1 MSKLDTLASIARI
14 GANRPNKLKDVATA
28 AKITAKYGVLGLRD
42 RLHQQIVANEVEVGQ
57 DSAAPGSLA
66 GCIKFSVLM
75 PTYNVDIRWVSRA
88 VDSVLAQSYC
98 NWELCIVDDASTSQE
113 LKDYLLSLDSDKIHV
128 RLLDVNQGISGATNC
143 AAGMASGD
151 YLVLL
156 DNDDEITPNALFEL
170 FLRASSDNPDIMYS
184 DNDVIDDC
192 GNRLSVLFKPDW
204 SPELM
209 LSQMYVGHLLAFKRN
224 LFTEVGGF
232 RDEFNGSQDYDLFL
246 RLALHTDRISH
257 ISKILYSWR
266 ALPSSTASNPDSKP
280 YAQTAGLKAIQSYLD
295 SRYGKGVATANETD
309 DLFVYDVRYKVS
321 RQPLVSIVIPT
332 KDHADDLRVAIESI
346 IQRSSYQNFEI
357 IVLDNNSEED
367 STRSYLSSLREQ
379 DERIHVLEA
388 GFPFN
393 WSKLN
398 NYGARHAK
406 GDVFVFLNNDTEVI
420 SEDWLDRLVEQATR
434 EDIGV
439 VGGLL
444 LYPDGTI
451 QHAGV
456 IVGMGGWADHVY
468 KGGQPVHCGNPFI
481 SPMVTRNVSA
491 VTGACMAISRE
502 HFDQLGGFNED
513 FIVCGSDVELCLNA
527 MEHGLRNVYSP
538 YIKLKHYES
547 KTRDAKDIPEIDFRL
562 SEAMYRPYRSAG
574 DPYYNGNLDYFSTA
588 PMVLSKRERLQ
599 RGVRDE
605 MHVSMQEVRPL
616 GLRHVASQGRKR
628 LNILLPSVNPEDVY
642 GGISTA
648 LKFYNRLKDE
658 LSCDGRIVV
667 LDAHP
672 RFDELGPS
680 FEGYSAVALDGDS
693 SAPLQVVSA
702 VDRHSAA
709 LSFTD
714 DDIFICTCWWSAFCL
729 QQSMAE
735 YAAEGNK
742 VNPILYLIQ
751 DYEPGFYAWS
761 SQYVLAESTYR
772 STLPTI
778 AIFNSEE
785 LHEHFVNLGYSFDAE
800 FTFKPFLNPSL
811 ADSLSKLGGTTGKR
825 KQILVYGR
833 PGTVRNA
840 FELVVDSLRQWVDS
854 DEESKQ
860 WQFISAGEEH
870 PPVNLGKGRYLTSVG
885 KLSLDEYARVLS
897 ESYAGLSYMVSP
909 HPSYPPLE
917 MAAFGVHVITNAYGV
932 KDLGKF
938 SNCIESLPVLT
949 PAHAA
954 GSLSRI
960 AHGYRA
966 EVGCGDVP
974 AWYLECDDPFP
985 FMRDLVQSIL

>member
-1 MSKLDTLASIARI
+1 MSKIDTFASIAKI
-14 GANRPNKLKDVATA
+14 GANRPNKLKDVATV

-57 DSAAPGSLA
+57 DSAATGSLV

-75 PTYNVDIRWVSRA
+75 PTYNVDVRWVTKA
-88 VDSVLAQSYC
+88 VDSVLAQSYS
-98 NWELCIVDDASTSQE
+98 NWELCIVDDCSSSSS
-113 LKDYLLSLDSDKIHV
+113 LKDYLLSLDNDKIHV
-128 RLLDVNQGISGATNC
+128 RLLETNLGISGATNC
-143 AAGMASGD
+143 AAEMASGD

-156 DNDDEITPNALFEL
+156 DNDDAITPNALFEL
-170 FLRASSDNPDIMYS
+170 FLRDTSDNPDIMYS
-184 DNDVIDDC
+184 DNDVIDEN

-204 SPELM
+204 SPDLM
-209 LSQMYVGHLLAFKRN
+209 LSQMYVGHLLAFRKE
-224 LFTEVGGF
+224 LFDRVGGF
-232 RDEFNGSQDYDLFL
+232 RTEFNGSQDYDLFL
-246 RLALHTDRISH
+246 RLALHTDCISH

-266 ALPSSTASNPDSKP
+266 ALPSSTASNPGSKP

-295 SRYGKGVATANETD
+295 SKYGEGNATACETD
-309 DLFVYDVRYKVS
+309 DLFVYDVRYGVPY
-321 RQPLVSIVIPT
+321 QPLVSIVIPT
-332 KDHADDLRVAIESI
+332 KDHVDDVRVAIDSI
-346 IQRSSYQNFEI
+346 IKRSSYQNFEI
-357 IVLDNNSEED
+357 IVLDNNSEEAPSRNFLASLPELD
-367 STRSYLSSLREQ
+367 TRIR
-379 DERIHVLEA
+379 VLDA
-388 GFPFN
+388 SFPFN

-398 NYGARHAK
+398 NYGVRHAR

-420 SEDWLDRLVEQATR
+420 SEDWLDRLVEQAMR
-434 EDIGV
+434 EDVGV

-468 KGGQPVHCGNPFI
+468 KGAKPVHCGNPFI

-562 SEAMYRPYRSAG
+562 SEAMYRPFRSSG
-574 DPYYNGNLDYFSTA
+574 DPFYNGNLDYFSTS

-616 GLRHVASQGRKR
+616 KIRHVSSHGKR

-648 LKFYNRLKDE
+648 LKFYNRLRDE

-672 RFDELGPS
+672 RFSELGPS
-680 FEGYSAVALDGDS
+680 FEGYSAVALGDDS
-693 SAPLQVVSA
+693 SAHLQVVSA
-702 VDRHSAA
+702 VDRHSAS
-709 LSFTD
+709 LPFTD
-714 DDIFICTCWWSAFCL
+714 DDVFICTCWWSAFCL
-729 QQSMAE
+729 QQSMGD
-735 YAAEGNK
+735 YAAAGHPI
-742 VNPILYLIQ
+742 NPMLYLIQ

-772 STLPTI
+772 SQLSTI

-785 LHEHFVNLGYSFDAE
+785 LHEHFVNAGYSFQSE
-800 FTFKPFLNPSL
+800 FTFQPFLNPSL
-811 ADSLSKLGGTTGKR
+811 ASALEKLHGTAGKR
-825 KQILVYGR
+825 RQILVYGR

-840 FELVVDSLRQWVDS
+840 FELVVDTLRQWVET
-854 DEESKQ
+854 DEASLQ
-860 WQFISAGEEH
+860 WQFISAGEDH
-870 PPVNLGKGRYLTSVG
+870 PPVHLGKGRYLTSVG
-885 KLSLDEYARVLS
+885 KLSLEEYARVLS
-897 ESYAGLSYMVSP
+897 ESFAGLSYMVSP

-917 MAAFGVHVITNAYGV
+917 MASFGVRVLTNAYGV
-932 KDLGKF
+932 KDLSKF
-938 SNCIESLPVLT
+938 SSCVESLPVLT
-949 PAHAA
+949 PANAA
-954 GSLSRI
+954 QALSGI
-960 AHGYRA
+960 ANEYRA
-966 EVGCGDVP
+966 EVPCGDVP
-974 AWYLECDDPFP
+974 SWYLKCDDPFP
-985 FMRDLVQSIL
+985 FIEELVVLIK

>member
-1 MSKLDTLASIARI
+1 MSKIDTFASIAKI
-14 GANRPNKLKDVATA
+14 GASRPNKLKDVATV

-57 DSAAPGSLA
+57 DSAAPGSLV

-75 PTYNVDIRWVSRA
+75 PTYNVDVRWVTKA
-88 VDSVLAQSYC
+88 VDSVLAQSYS
-98 NWELCIVDDASTSQE
+98 NWELCIVDDCSSSSS

-128 RLLDVNQGISGATNC
+128 RLLETNLGISGATNC
-143 AAGMASGD
+143 AAEMASGD

-156 DNDDEITPNALFEL
+156 DNDDAITPNALFEL
-170 FLRASSDNPDIMYS
+170 FLRATSDNPDIMYS
-184 DNDVIDDC
+184 DNDVIDEN

-204 SPELM
+204 SPDLM
-209 LSQMYVGHLLAFKRN
+209 LSQMYVGHLLAFRKE
-224 LFTEVGGF
+224 LFDRVGGF
-232 RDEFNGSQDYDLFL
+232 RTEFNGSQDYDLFL

-280 YAQTAGLKAIQSYLD
+280 YAQTAGLNAIQSYLD
-295 SRYGKGVATANETD
+295 SKYGEGNATACETD
-309 DLFVYDVRYKVS
+309 DLFVYDVRYGVPY
-321 RQPLVSIVIPT
+321 QPLVSIVIPT
-332 KDHADDLRVAIESI
+332 KDHVDDVRVAIDSI
-346 IQRSSYQNFEI
+346 IKRSSYQNFEI
-357 IVLDNNSEED
+357 IVLDNNSEEASSRNFLASLPELD
-367 STRSYLSSLREQ
+367 TRIR
-379 DERIHVLEA
+379 VLDA
-388 GFPFN
+388 SFPFN

-398 NYGARHAK
+398 NYGVRHAR

-420 SEDWLDRLVEQATR
+420 SEDWLDRLVEQAMR
-434 EDIGV
+434 EDVGV

-468 KGGQPVHCGNPFI
+468 KGAQPVHCGNPFI

-527 MEHGLRNVYSP
+527 MEHDLRNVYSP

-562 SEAMYRPYRSAG
+562 SEAMYRPFRSSG
-574 DPYYNGNLDYFSTA
+574 DPFYNGNLDYFSTS

-616 GLRHVASQGRKR
+616 KIRHVSSHGKR

-648 LKFYNRLKDE
+648 LKFYNRLRDE

-672 RFDELGPS
+672 RFSELGPS
-680 FEGYSAVALDGDS
+680 FEGYSAVALGDDS
-693 SAPLQVVSA
+693 SAHLQVVSA
-702 VDRHSAA
+702 VDRHSAS

-714 DDIFICTCWWSAFCL
+714 DDVFICTCWWSAFCL
-729 QQSMAE
+729 QQSMEE
-735 YAAEGNK
+735 YAAAGNA
-742 VNPILYLIQ
+742 VNPMLYLIQ

-772 STLPTI
+772 SQLPTI

-785 LHEHFVNLGYSFDAE
+785 LHEHFVNAGYSFQSE
-800 FTFKPFLNPSL
+800 FTFQPFLNPSL
-811 ADSLSKLGGTTGKR
+811 ARALEKLHGTAGKR
-825 KQILVYGR
+825 RQILVYGR

-840 FELVVDSLRQWVDS
+840 FELVVDTLRQWVET
-854 DEESKQ
+854 DEASLQ
-860 WQFISAGEEH
+860 WQFISAGEDH
-870 PPVNLGKGRYLTSVG
+870 PPVHLGKGRYLTSVG
-885 KLSLDEYARVLS
+885 KLSLEEYARVLS
-897 ESYAGLSYMVSP
+897 ESFAGLSYMVSP

-917 MAAFGVHVITNAYGV
+917 MASFGVRVLTNAYCV
-932 KDLGKF
+932 KDLSKF
-938 SNCIESLPVLT
+938 SSCVESLPVLT
-949 PAHAA
+949 PANAA
-954 GSLSRI
+954 QALSGI
-960 AHGYRA
+960 ANEYRA
-966 EVGCGDVP
+966 EVPCGDVP
-974 AWYLECDDPFP
+974 NWYLKCDDPFP
-985 FMRDLVQSIL
+985 FIEELVVLIK